1 MSAMSPQSRYSIVSG
16 SNWSRERDS
25 KPDYII
31 PCQGAT
37 ESHNLNQSILY
48 VDAEVWDYTQS

>member
-48 VDAEVWDYTQS
+48 VDAEV